1 MQIRGAG
8 IKSLLQ
14 SIERVHGHEGLE
26 AVKAAVPKHIR
37 DQIDPRV
44 LPVQWY
50 PVEVSASLQVG
61 VRDVLGGGKWEEAH
75 RLGVA
80 AAKIDFG
87 GIYRVF
93 VRAVPYETIWDR
105 ANRIWTQYNSQGTAE
120 WTDRREGYA
129 RSLIRGA
136 SGYNMGLWKSVAG
149 RTEGLLQLAGCRA
162 AAVTVLEASNTY
174 CRLEAMWLT

>member
-1 MQIRGAG
+1 VQIRGAG
-8 IKSLLQ
+8 IKSLLHA
-14 SIERVHGHEGLE
+14 IEKVHGPQGLE
-26 AVKAAVPKHIR
+26 AVKAAVPEHIR
-37 DQIDPRV
+37 EQIEPRV

-50 PVEVSASLQVG
+50 PVQVSASLQVA
-61 VRDVLGGGKWEEAH
+61 VRDVLGGGTWEEAH

-93 VRAVPYETIWDR
+93 LRAVPYETIWDR

-120 WTDRREGYA
+120 WTDRREGSA
-129 RSLIRGA
+129 RGLIRGA

-149 RTEGLLQLAGCRA
+149 RTEGLLKLAGCRS
-162 AAVTVLEASNTY
+162 AAVTIVEASSTH
-174 CRLEAMWLT
+174 CRLEAVWLT